1 MLGHELQNRVE
12 NGCPGG
18 DLIRGVVNAWD
29 GVAAVT
35 GRRMLLLQL
44 QTDSLFDLVA
54 CRM

>member
-12 NGCPGG
+12 NSCPGG
-18 DLIRGVVNAWD
+18 DLVSGVVYARD

-44 QTDSLFDLVA
+44 QLDSSFDLLA